1 MQDLWQ
7 AHYQILSITF
17 LKEFMKLNV
26 STDTIRKNVKFAE
39 LNINIA
45 TFFLSTQTL
54 NMIQYGTN
62 VYVLTKNINKC
73 LMKS

>member
-1 MQDLWQ
+1 M
-7 AHYQILSITF
+7 ASSLSNF
-17 LKEFMKLNV
+17 VNKL
-26 STDTIRKNVKFAE
+26 SDTIRKNVKFAA

-54 NMIQYGTN
+54 KMIQYGTN

>member
-1 MQDLWQ
+1 M
-7 AHYQILSITF
+7 ASSLSNF
-17 LKEFMKLNV
+17 VNKL
-26 STDTIRKNVKFAE
+26 SDTIRKNVKFAE

-54 NMIQYGTN
+54 KMIQYGAN